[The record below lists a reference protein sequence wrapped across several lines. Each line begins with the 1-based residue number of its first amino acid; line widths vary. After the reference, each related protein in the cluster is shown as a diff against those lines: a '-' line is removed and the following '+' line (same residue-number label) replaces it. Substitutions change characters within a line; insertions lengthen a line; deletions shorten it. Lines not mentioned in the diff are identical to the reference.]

1 MTSMPTLWK
10 DVLAETDLF
19 AGLDAALLADLGF
32 EERAVAAGEHL
43 VRQGD
48 RAESLFVVLAGRLEV
63 VLDEHADLE
72 LDALGPGSIVGEIA
86 LMVGGTRSATVRAT
100 EPTRVLALSRERF
113 DAARTRHP
121 GIAEALAGPLQ
132 ARLRRIAAARHL
144 QEVLGALDAATLREV
159 EREAQ
164 WRHLASG
171 EVLFRKG
178 DAADGAYLVVAV
190 GRLRVVMEEAGEERV
205 IDEVGPGQWVGEMAL
220 LTGQPRSATV
230 YAVRDTELLWLSDAV
245 FHRLIVKDPRA
256 LLETSRRLVAR
267 LQRQMGPERQV
278 RAQLRSLAVVPTH
291 GGVDVSVFAAQL
303 ASVLSG
309 YGAVLHLSA
318 AEVDRRLGQPGIA
331 NAAPTDP
338 AHLRLAPWLVEQ
350 ERQHRFVVYEAEPT
364 ASAFTERALRHADHV
379 LLVADSARG
388 PARGDVERALEPLL
402 SGDHAPRRSLVLL
415 QATEQRGHLGTIAWL
430 QARKVDGHFHVRRG
444 VRNDVARLVRILTGN
459 AICLVFGGGG
469 SRGYAHVG
477 VLRVFE
483 ELGIPID
490 ATGGTSI
497 GAVIAAAAALGM
509 SAEEILEVCAPIL
522 ARFLDPT
529 LPVVSLMAGQRALAG
544 VSAVAKG
551 LAIEDLPVPFF
562 CVSTNLTRGGEMV
575 HRTGSVAVA
584 TRASGSVPGIFPPV
598 PWGDDL
604 LVDGGLTNNVPVD
617 TMASLF
623 HGNIVAVDVIP
634 EVDLTARGAL
644 PNHLSGWKVAW
655 RYLNPFLDPI
665 GMPNIL
671 SILIRSVTT
680 ASSSLHKGQR
690 AAGRSALYLRP
701 PVQRWN
707 ILDFDEARPI
717 ADQGYRATFEEIRG
731 WWARERAVLMGEAG
745 P

>member
-48 RAESLFVVLAGRLEV
+48 RAEGLFVVLAGRLEV

-291 GGVDVSVFAAQL
+291 GGVDVSAFAAQL

-379 LLVADSARG
+379 LLVADSARSSRSSPAITPRAAASCSSRPPSSAVTSARSRG
-388 PARGDVERALEPLL
+388 SRPAR
-402 SGDHAPRRSLVLL
+402 ST
-415 QATEQRGHLGTIAWL
+415 ATST
-430 QARKVDGHFHVRRG
+430 
-444 VRNDVARLVRILTGN
+444 
-459 AICLVFGGGG
+459 C
-469 SRGYAHVG
+469 
-477 VLRVFE
+477 
-483 ELGIPID
+483 
-490 ATGGTSI
+490 
-497 GAVIAAAAALGM
+497 AAA
-509 SAEEILEVCAPIL
+509 CA
-522 ARFLDPT
+522 T
-529 LPVVSLMAGQRALAG
+529 
-544 VSAVAKG
+544 
-551 LAIEDLPVPFF
+551 
-562 CVSTNLTRGGEMV
+562 TW
-575 HRTGSVAVA
+575 
-584 TRASGSVPGIFPPV
+584 RASSASSPG
-598 PWGDDL
+598 
-604 LVDGGLTNNVPVD
+604 T
-617 TMASLF
+617 
-623 HGNIVAVDVIP
+623 
-634 EVDLTARGAL
+634 
-644 PNHLSGWKVAW
+644 
-655 RYLNPFLDPI
+655 
-665 GMPNIL
+665 
-671 SILIRSVTT
+671 RS
-680 ASSSLHKGQR
+680 ASSSAAADR
-690 AAGRSALYLRP
+690 AATRTSASCASSRSSGSRSTRRAAPASARSSPPRPRSA
-701 PVQRWN
+701 
-707 ILDFDEARPI
+707 
-717 ADQGYRATFEEIRG
+717 
-731 WWARERAVLMGEAG
+731 
-745 P
+745 